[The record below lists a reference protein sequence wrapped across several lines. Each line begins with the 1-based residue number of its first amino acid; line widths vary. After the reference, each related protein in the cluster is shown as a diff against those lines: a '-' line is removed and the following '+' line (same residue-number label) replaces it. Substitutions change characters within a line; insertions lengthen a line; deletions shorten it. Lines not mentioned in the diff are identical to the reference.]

1 MTTISKPLVKN
12 TNPELYVKHTAHM
25 SRAGIHTYN
34 YASVDDYILQN
45 WRVSTIKQIASDLNE
60 YPNRIVYR
68 VQVLQAVGLIDRKN
82 VTKRS
87 KLLTQ
92 QKVLVTWLADINQEL
107 EA

>member
-45 WRVSTIKQIASDLNE
+45 WKVSTAKQIASDLNE
-60 YPNRIVYR
+60 YPTRINYR
-68 VQVLQAVGLIDRKN
+68 VTVLQAVGLIDRKN

>member
-12 TNPELYVKHTAHM
+12 TNPELYVKHVGHM
-25 SRAGIHTYN
+25 TKAAIHTYN
-34 YASVDDYILQN
+34 YSAVDDYILQN
-45 WRVSTIKQIASDLNE
+45 WKVSTAKQIASDLNE
-60 YPNRIVYR
+60 YPTRINYR
-68 VQVLQAVGLIDRKN
+68 VTVLQAVGLIDRKN

-92 QKVLVTWLADINQEL
+92 QKVLVTWLADIKQEL

>member
-12 TNPELYVKHTAHM
+12 TNPELYVKHVGHM
-25 SRAGIHTYN
+25 TKAAIHTYN
-34 YASVDDYILQN
+34 YSAVDDYILQN
-45 WRVSTIKQIASDLNE
+45 WKVSTAKQIASDLNE
-60 YPNRIVYR
+60 YPTRINYR
-68 VQVLQAVGLIDRKN
+68 VTVLQAVGLIDRKN